1 MGLFFRLLICRLLLD
16 IDAHR
21 GSCQFRQ
28 GENPALPWREIGPFL
43 ADLRRREGNYLY
55 ERYLTGTCYKR
66 NLKIF
71 VIKVKRENPMRQI
84 LSLSKQLG
92 PIIQSARKSAGLSQT
107 ELAQRLGI
115 SQSRISAMELDPGS
129 INVEQLLALLAAL
142 NHEVL
147 VQPKKSIGEERGSN
161 PPEW

>member
-1 MGLFFRLLICRLLLD
+1 MK
-16 IDAHR
+16 
-21 GSCQFRQ
+21 Q
-28 GENPALPWREIGPFL
+28 
-43 ADLRRREGNYLY
+43 
-55 ERYLTGTCYKR
+55 
-66 NLKIF
+66 
-71 VIKVKRENPMRQI
+71 V

-92 PIIQSARKSAGLSQT
+92 PLIQSARKSAGLSQT

-147 VQPKKSIGEERGSN
+147 VQPKKSVAEERGPN
-161 PPEW
+161 TPEW